1 LLIYEKTDSSL
12 VKISVKGLLLLGVLI
27 SATGAAPAFAASNS
41 TGSNSTMASN
51 STMNMGSNSTASNSA
66 MSTGSNLYGGTNSPS
81 HPIYNYTTPTNLPPP
96 SYMITNASGGSGN
109 MTGMGL
115 PTTSVITVTTDKS
128 SYNDGDKI
136 MISGSTKDYLGD
148 TPLTLILRNPVGN
161 IVTINQIPVGTDKT
175 FSTSLTAGGALW
187 QAAGA
192 YSVYI
197 QYGGPD
203 RSTTTTFQF
212 SGSHVSSGTTILVDG
227 TNMSIT
233 YSITNGKVLDIKADT
248 NSKSL
253 IVSIQTNGN
262 GTLTI
267 NMPRAL
273 IDAKK
278 TDGSDDQF
286 FVLND
291 GQENDQFQ
299 ETSNTATARTL
310 QIPFTDGT
318 SQIEIIGTIVVPEFG
333 PIAAMVLAIAIISI
347 IAISTKTGLRFTPRV

>member
-1 LLIYEKTDSSL
+1 LLIYEKTNSSL
-12 VKISVKGLLLLGVLI
+12 VKISGKGLVLLGILI
-27 SATGAAPAFAASNS
+27 GAAGAAPAFAQMSNS
-41 TGSNSTMASN
+41 TGSNSTMAN
-51 STMNMGSNSTASNSA
+51 STMTMGSNSSMNMGPKLYQGSNSL
-66 MSTGSNLYGGTNSPS
+66 T
-81 HPIYNYTTPTNLPPP
+81 HPIYNYTIPANLPPP
-96 SYMITNASGGSGN
+96 SYMLANESNGSGQ

-115 PTTSVITVTTDKS
+115 STPVITVTTDKP

-161 IVTINQIPVGTDKT
+161 IVTISQIPVGTNKT
-175 FSTSLTAGGALW
+175 FSINLTAGGALW

-192 YSVYI
+192 YSIYA

-203 RSTTTTFQF
+203 RTATTTFQF
-212 SGSHVSSGTTILVDG
+212 SGSQVSSPGNTIIVDG
-227 TNMSIT
+227 TNMSVT

-253 IVSIQTNGN
+253 IVSIQANGD

-267 NMPRAL
+267 TMPRAL

-310 QIPFTDGT
+310 QIPFLDGT
-318 SQIEIIGTIVVPEFG
+318 SQIEIIGTVVVPEFG

-347 IAISTKTGLRFTPRV
+347 IAISTKTGLRFTPRA